1 MLFHSDRGIH
11 VEEWWKKREW
21 RGMVE
26 KLPSFSR
33 EGVENKSL
41 SHKGFGE
48 ISTKILLTTNATK
61 NK

>member
-1 MLFHSDRGIH
+1 M
-11 VEEWWKKREW
+11 EERWKKREW
-21 RGMVE
+21 RGTVE
-26 KLPSFSR
+26 KLPPFSR

-48 ISTKILLTTNATK
+48 ISTKILSTTNATK